1 LPLQQRRRKRAARHR
16 PGKSW
21 LFCGSDRG
29 GDNWAVIASL
39 IECCKLNSVDP
50 HAYLADVLAKIV
62 NGHLNRAIDDL
73 LPWVYA
79 KPESLEAAA

>member
-1 LPLQQRRRKRAARHR
+1 
-16 PGKSW
+16 
-21 LFCGSDRG
+21 
-29 GDNWAVIASL
+29 VIASL